1 MGQEEGCLVTR
12 VSVAR
17 FGAIPVNSDTLE
29 VQEHLETPPGPSGV
43 LPYMVSS
50 LGRPLACV
58 TGTILHPGYRVGLLA
73 NYGRRFHSVQMVFC
87 DLSSVVP

>member
-1 MGQEEGCLVTR
+1 MVTQVLV
-12 VSVAR
+12 AC
-17 FGAIPVNSDTLE
+17 FCAIPVNSDTLE
-29 VQEHLETPPGPSGV
+29 MQAHLETPPGPSGGGWYL
-43 LPYMVSS
+43 LPVSS

-58 TGTILHPGYRVGLLA
+58 TRVVLHPGYRVGLLA